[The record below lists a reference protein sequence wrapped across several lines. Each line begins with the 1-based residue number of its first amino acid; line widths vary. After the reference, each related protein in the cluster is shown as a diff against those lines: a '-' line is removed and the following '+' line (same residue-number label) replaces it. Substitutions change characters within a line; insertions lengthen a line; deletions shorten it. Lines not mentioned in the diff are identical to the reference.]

1 MSNKKEQNNGQSF
14 NKDEIFE
21 EIFKKTIETEAAN
34 PEFIY
39 ILPLRESVVMPK
51 IISPIVLTREKSY
64 KLVEKVI
71 KDIKLVGVV
80 AQKDSSKDE
89 PEFKDLYRYGT
100 LVQLQQMFDTPDEQQ
115 VVVVTGIKRFKIIEE
130 LIDVPFMMAKVEYL
144 DEILPKRKDSEF
156 DTIIEAVREMALKT
170 LHLLPNV
177 PQQALEPLENAKEP
191 DFLINYIITNF
202 NFDTSKKVQLLKIN
216 RVKERGRRLLE
227 ILTFEYKKLELQ
239 KDINAKVKEKLDK
252 QQREYIL
259 QQQLKAIQSELGEDP
274 YKLEIEDLKKQA
286 AKKKWPKKVA
296 EVFERELARLER
308 MNPAAP
314 DYGMQLT
321 YLQTFLSL
329 PWGKKSKD
337 NFDLK
342 RAQKILDEDH
352 YGLEKV
358 KERILE
364 YLAVLK
370 LKGDL
375 KSPIICLYGPP
386 GVGKTSL
393 GRSIARALGRKYVR
407 MSLGGLHDEA
417 EIRGHRRTYIG
428 ALPGRIIQNIR
439 KAGTDNP
446 VFVLDEIDK
455 IGQDF
460 RGDPASALLEVLDPE
475 QNNAF
480 YDNYLEVEYDL
491 SNVLFIAT
499 ANSLSTIKP
508 ALLDRMEIIE
518 VTGYILE
525 EKVEIAKRHLI
536 PKQLKAHGVKKNQI
550 KFDDEILK
558 FIIENYTRESGVR
571 ELDKQIASVIRKVAK
586 NIAMGGAKTT
596 ILTKEEIIKMLG
608 APKYTKTQYEEHN
621 GAGVVPGLA
630 WTPVGGEILLI
641 ESSVSLGDGK
651 LTLTGNL
658 GKVMKESAILA
669 LQYVKTHSLALKI
682 HPLVFKYWDV
692 HLHVPEGAIPK
703 DGPSAGI
710 TMATSLASLFTQR
723 KVKPYLA
730 MTGELTLSG
739 KVLPVGGI
747 KEKILAAKRAG
758 IKEIILSEEN
768 KKDIEEIKEI
778 YRKGLKFYYVKTM
791 EQVLD
796 IALLPQKVDK
806 PLKIGIPK
814 KLLSLQK

>member
-1 MSNKKEQNNGQSF
+1 MENLKFHLLDDDDIEEVLPEQ
-14 NKDEIFE
+14 
-21 EIFKKTIETEAAN
+21 
-34 PEFIY
+34 IY
-39 ILPLRESVVMPK
+39 ILPLRNSVIMPL
-51 IISPIVLTREKSY
+51 ILSPIVLGREKSVN
-64 KLVEKVI
+64 LVEKI
-71 KDIKLVGVV
+71 LSGDKLLGAVP
-80 AQKDSSKDE
+80 QRNPKE
-89 PEFKDLYRYGT
+89 ENPTFQHLYKYGT
-100 LVQLQQMFDTPDEQQ
+100 LVQLQRVIETPDGQRA
-115 VVVVTGIKRFKIIEE
+115 VVAAGLKRFRIVEVVEIE
-130 LIDVPFMMAKVEYL
+130 PFLKAKVEYL
-144 DEILPKRKDSEF
+144 EDKSGSLKDQEYM
-156 DTIIEAVREMALKT
+156 TIIESVRDISKKIVQNLPKVPSMAM
-170 LHLLPNV
+170 
-177 PQQALEPLENAKEP
+177 EPLDAPEP
-191 DFLINYIITNF
+191 DFLVNFVITNF
-202 NFDTSKKVQLLKIN
+202 DFETAKKVQLLKIDS
-216 RVKERGRRLLE
+216 VKLRAKRLLE
-227 ILTFEYKKLELQ
+227 ILTFEYNKIMLQ
-239 KDINAKVKEKLDK
+239 NDINEKVKEKLDK

-259 QQQLKAIQSELGEDP
+259 QQQLKAIQSELGQDP
-274 YKLEIEDLKKQA
+274 FKAEIEELKKEA
-286 AKKKWPKKVA
+286 KKKKWPKKVQ
-296 EVFERELARLER
+296 EVFDREIKRLER
-308 MNPAAP
+308 LNPAAP

-321 YLQTFLSL
+321 YLQTLLSL
-329 PWGKKSKD
+329 PWGKKSQD
-337 NFDLK
+337 NYDLQHA
-342 RAQKILDEDH
+342 REILDQDH

-393 GRSIARALGRKYVR
+393 GKSIARALGRKYVR

-475 QNNAF
+475 QNNSF

-499 ANSLSTIKP
+499 ANNLSTISP
-508 ALLDRMEIIE
+508 ALLDRMELIE

-525 EKVEIAKRHLI
+525 EKIEIAKRHLV
-536 PKQLKAHGVKKNQI
+536 PKQLKAHGVKKNQV
-550 KFDDEILK
+550 KFDDEVLR

-571 ELDKQIASVIRKVAK
+571 ELDQKIASIIRKIAK
-586 NIAMGGAKTT
+586 KIAMGEKRHSL
-596 ILTKEEIIKMLG
+596 LTKEDIVQMLG
-608 APKYTKTQYEEHN
+608 APKYTNMKYEQAAV
-621 GAGVVPGLA
+621 AGVVPGLA
-630 WTPVGGEILLI
+630 WTPVGGEILMI
-641 ESSVSLGDGK
+641 ESSISRGEGK
-651 LTLTGNL
+651 LTITGNL
-658 GKVMKESAILA
+658 GKVMKESAIIA
-669 LQYVKTHSLALKI
+669 LQYIKAHSIDLRI
-682 HPLVFKYWDV
+682 HPLIFKYWDV

-710 TMATSLASLFTQR
+710 TMALSLASVFTQR
-723 KVKPYLA
+723 KVRPYLA

-758 IKEIILSEEN
+758 IKYIILPYEN

-778 YRKGLKFYYVKTM
+778 YRKGLTFYYVHTM
-791 EQVLD
+791 DEVFKL
-796 IALLPQKVDK
+796 ALLEEKVEK
-806 PLKIGIPK
+806 PIKIGIPK
-814 KLLSLQK
+814 KKNC